1 MKLSEPQQTVSNDN
15 SRFRICVAGR
25 RFGKSML
32 SINELA
38 KFSVMPNQKC
48 LYITGTYRQAKSV
61 IWEEL
66 KDRLYAVNWI
76 RKVNES

>member
-1 MKLSEPQQTVSNDN
+1 MKLSEPQQTVSDDN

-38 KFSVMPNQKC
+38 GS
-48 LYITGTYRQAKSV
+48 
-61 IWEEL
+61 
-66 KDRLYAVNWI
+66 
-76 RKVNES
+76 